1 MITVVRM
8 VLVVVATRWWR
19 EARGQSR
26 SGGEEGEEDFDN
38 DLAAHNLSEEQLE
51 ELRKKG
57 ISIEDYL
64 NA

>member
-1 MITVVRM
+1 ME
-8 VLVVVATRWWR
+8 VLDGYNRNGEEVESSDEEDYGAY
-19 EARGQSR
+19 
-26 SGGEEGEEDFDN
+26 GEEGEEDFDN
-38 DLAAHNLSEEQLE
+38 DLAAQNLSEEQLE